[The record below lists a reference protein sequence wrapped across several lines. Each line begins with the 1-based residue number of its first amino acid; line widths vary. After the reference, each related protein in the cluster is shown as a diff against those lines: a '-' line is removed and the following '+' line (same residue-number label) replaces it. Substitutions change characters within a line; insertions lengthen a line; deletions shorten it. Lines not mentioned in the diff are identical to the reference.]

1 MPETSSNTSRIA
13 KNTLLLYKMNI
24 YNFLNSELFQTIV
37 LIITAGITLWIYNA
51 NQKLQRKNA
60 VTILLL
66 QIKEIEQNIEFLLAE
81 GIVNGNIQE
90 KPLHYSKIILSEN
103 MWSKYAHL
111 IISKISQSSYEKIDN
126 FFTVATQIKEQQLY
140 IKNKIQTA
148 IDFRC
153 FYYYAGIYST
163 INGTMNTNND
173 EDVKQKIKQIKTKYD
188 MQDFNVQTFI
198 QLEFALGLQENLK
211 KYHKLTDGMAY
222 SELKK
227 LIK

>member
-1 MPETSSNTSRIA
+1 
-13 KNTLLLYKMNI
+13 MNI
-24 YNFLNSELFQTIV
+24 YNFLNSEFFQTIV
-37 LIITAGITLWIYNA
+37 LIITAGITLGIYIV
-51 NQKLQRKNA
+51 NQRLQRKNA

-90 KPLHYSKIILSEN
+90 KPFHYSKIIFNEN
-103 MWSKYAHL
+103 MWTKYAHT
-111 IISKISQSSYEKIDN
+111 IISKISQSSYEKIND
-126 FFTVATQIKEQQLY
+126 FFKVATQIKEQQLY

-163 INGTMNTNND
+163 INDTTNTNND
-173 EDVKQKIKQIKTKYD
+173 DDMKQKINQIKIKYNMPD
-188 MQDFNVQTFI
+188 YNAQTFI
-198 QLEFALGLQENLK
+198 HLEFALGLQENLK